1 VLRQNFSF
9 KSFLIPRYIV
19 GAMAPY
25 IVLALLML
33 TAILLAQQA
42 SRLTDVLIYTDLPL
56 SLLGSIGA
64 ALLPGVLTFSIPLA
78 TLAGIIIG
86 YSRMGSDSEIVAM
99 RSAGVGSWTMIWPA
113 LLIGLLLSG
122 ATTYLHLKEAPEAA
136 RDLERIA
143 LEGALAKLDSP
154 VEPRT
159 FSTLPKYVI
168 YVRDADKALGTWGR
182 VFIFAQ
188 PNEGTNQVL
197 TARSGRIDSSG
208 DQSELVLSDVLS
220 TKFPAANPAA
230 NPVNRIVDIPLSTD
244 PAGPLN
250 NDGQKQYVVERF
262 EQLRFSINTGR
273 ADIVQRLNQRD
284 TNADSM
290 DWAELRERTKTGTVA
305 QQREA
310 ARVLNR
316 RMALSIAPFAFA
328 LIGAALGLRVRRG
341 GRSVG
346 VLLSLIVVIVY
357 YLLSLLGES
366 LARAGTMSPYVGPW
380 LATVFIV
387 GLSLFFLF
395 VQRIPFGRLPRRAGD
410 VTGETSREQTKPA
423 ELSSRFS
430 KTLAFTNLM
439 DGTLLRALVVSFV
452 VCFVALAAIFNI
464 FTLFELWR
472 FIAVSQA
479 GAGLVARYLF
489 FLLPLV
495 AVELFPATMLVSV
508 LVTYALLA
516 RRQEAIAWWA
526 SGQSVYRLM
535 LPGFFF
541 ALAIAGGSWL
551 IQEHVMPGSNLK
563 QDALRAR
570 IRGGEAR
577 VITRTGRQWLASTDT
592 RRFYSYEFGA
602 DGTLIEPTVY
612 ELDADAVH
620 LAQVVSGKA
629 ASWTDPTHLKV
640 AETET
645 LALNGMEV
653 VRRSDAETIF
663 AGVES
668 PAVFKPTI
676 DKPSQLSANDLQR
689 YLDAAKQRGMDVS
702 SMAVALQRKY
712 AGPFSILIMA
722 FIGMPLAVSFGRKG
736 TVIALCVA
744 VVVGISYWAVGGGFQ
759 QLGNH
764 GLLRP
769 TVAGWSPLLIFA
781 AAGTYFVSRVRT

>member
-1 VLRQNFSF
+1 MVPYMVLS
-9 KSFLIPRYIV
+9 
-19 GAMAPY
+19 
-25 IVLALLML
+25 LLML

-159 FSTLPKYVI
+159 FSTLPRYVI
-168 YVRDADKALGTWGR
+168 YVRDGDKALGTWGR

-188 PNEGTNQVL
+188 QNDRTNDVF

-208 DQSELVLSDVLS
+208 DRSELVLSDVLA
-220 TKFPAANPAA
+220 TKFPVADEHQSRNVGGPANE
-230 NPVNRIVDIPLSTD
+230 NPG
-244 PAGPLN
+244 GPLN
-250 NDGQKQYVVERF
+250 NDGQKSYVVERF

-273 ADIVQRLNQRD
+273 ADIVQRLSRRD

-290 DWAELRERTKTGTVA
+290 DWAELMERTRTGSDA

-310 ARVLNR
+310 VRVLNR
-316 RMALSIAPFAFA
+316 RAALSIAPFVFA

-387 GLSLFFLF
+387 GLSLLFLL
-395 VQRIPFGRLPRRAGD
+395 VQRMPLLPQRRPRISSKSSP
-410 VTGETSREQTKPA
+410 ERTKPA
-423 ELSSRFS
+423 KTSIRFS
-430 KTLAFTNLM
+430 KTLGFPNLM
-439 DGTLLRALVVSFV
+439 DATLLRALIVSFV

-472 FIAVSQA
+472 FIAVTQA

-541 ALAIAGGSWL
+541 AIAVAFGSWL
-551 IQEHVMPGSNLK
+551 IQEHLMPGSNLK

-577 VITRTGRQWLASTDT
+577 AITRTGRQWLASTDT
-592 RRFYSYEFGA
+592 GRFYSYEFGA
-602 DGTLIEPTVY
+602 DGSLIEPTVY
-612 ELDADAVH
+612 ELDPDAVH
-620 LAQVVSGKA
+620 LAQVVSGKS
-629 ASWTDPTHLKV
+629 ASWSDSSHLKMID
-640 AETET
+640 TET

-653 VRRSDAETIF
+653 VRRSDAETVF

-676 DKPSQLSANDLQR
+676 DKPSQLSADELQR
-689 YLDAAKQRGMDVS
+689 YLEAAKQRGMDVS
-702 SMAVALQRKY
+702 AMAVALQRKY
-712 AGPFSILIMA
+712 AGPFSIIIMA
-722 FIGMPLAVSFGRKG
+722 VIGMPLAVSFGRKG

-744 VVVGISYWAVGGGFQ
+744 VVIGIAYWAVGGGFQ

-781 AAGTYFVSRVRT
+781 AAGTYFLSRVRT